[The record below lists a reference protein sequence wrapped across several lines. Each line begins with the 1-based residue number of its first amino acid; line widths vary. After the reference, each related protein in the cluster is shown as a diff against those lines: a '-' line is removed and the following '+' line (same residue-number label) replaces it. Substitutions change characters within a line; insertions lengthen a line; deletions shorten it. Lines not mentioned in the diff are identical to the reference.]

1 MIVFHIQSIAN
12 KYLLQKKACF
22 ANYKFC
28 YFQHG
33 ELIFLLL
40 LSFLRDYLNVQF
52 AMSGERHLQ
61 LRSSVKF
68 CKDACCHIL
77 VAVLGKLPSAEEINK
92 ASGNR

>member
-1 MIVFHIQSIAN
+1 M
-12 KYLLQKKACF
+12 
-22 ANYKFC
+22 
-28 YFQHG
+28 
-33 ELIFLLL
+33 LIFLLL
-40 LSFLRDYLNVQF
+40 LSLLRDYLNVQF